1 MIMLIP
7 MMVGVGIVV
16 IIMTIFIL
24 MDTSI
29 RIGSLFA
36 CLFWSKISQFATFS
50 CRTSSWLLSFA
61 VDSKTVKTAYSVNF
75 HRYRDV
81 LYIDHSNKGLYIQ
94 GDSVHKLRL
103 VVEWALAL
111 SQSDL
116 VCRCYTFSLQL
127 TTLTGRGTTQ
137 AIPYQWPKLTL
148 SIRIDLKVLKHR
160 VSQNGCFI
168 NPSFSKWTMDPAWH
182 YCTST
187 KKNNIY
193 IYTHIL
199 YTQYIYIKYYITYS
213 TGSPESLHHL
223 IIILQNVSKKT
234 SACVAILRLPIFEG
248 NINIRHPDSKKKPK
262 IYPET
267 SKINT

>member
-1 MIMLIP
+1 MMLIP
-7 MMVGVGIVV
+7 MMVRVGIVV

-24 MDTSI
+24 IDTSI
-29 RIGSLFA
+29 RIGSFFA

-75 HRYRDV
+75 RRYRDI
-81 LYIDHSNKGLYIQ
+81 LYIDHSNKGFYIQ

-137 AIPYQWPKLTL
+137 PIPYQWPKLTL
-148 SIRIDLKVLKHR
+148 SICIDLKVLKHR
-160 VSQNGCFI
+160 VSQNGCFV

-182 YCTST
+182 YCAST
-187 KKNNIY
+187 KKYISTYMCIDLDIIY
-193 IYTHIL
+193 HIF
-199 YTQYIYIKYYITYS
+199 TWFTGIITS
-213 TGSPESLHHL
+213 SHH
-223 IIILQNVSKKT
+223 
-234 SACVAILRLPIFEG
+234 
-248 NINIRHPDSKKKPK
+248 HPPKSVKKKHQLLLQ
-262 IYPET
+262 
-267 SKINT
+267 

>member
-1 MIMLIP
+1 MMLIP
-7 MMVGVGIVV
+7 MMVRVGIVV

-24 MDTSI
+24 IDTSI
-29 RIGSLFA
+29 RIGSFFA

-75 HRYRDV
+75 RRYRDI
-81 LYIDHSNKGLYIQ
+81 LYIDHSNKGFYIQ

-137 AIPYQWPKLTL
+137 PIPYQWPKLTL
-148 SIRIDLKVLKHR
+148 SICIDLKVLKHR
-160 VSQNGCFI
+160 VSQNGCFV

-182 YCTST
+182 YCAST
-187 KKNNIY
+187 KKYISTYMCIDLHIIY
-193 IYTHIL
+193 HIF
-199 YTQYIYIKYYITYS
+199 TWFTGIITS
-213 TGSPESLHHL
+213 SHHHPPKSVK
-223 IIILQNVSKKT
+223 QT
-234 SACVAILRLPIFEG
+234 SASAPRNPELQHGSILWLPIFEG
-248 NINIRHPDSKKKPK
+248 K
-262 IYPET
+262 
-267 SKINT
+267 

>member
-199 YTQYIYIKYYITYS
+199 YTQYIYI
-213 TGSPESLHHL
+213 LN
-223 IIILQNVSKKT
+223 IILHIQLVHRNHYIISSSSSKTCQKRHQLVLQFFGSLSLKGIST
-234 SACVAILRLPIFEG
+234 SDILTP
-248 NINIRHPDSKKKPK
+248 KKNQRYIQKPAR
-262 IYPET
+262 
-267 SKINT
+267 